1 MSFLNKFGIGGNGA
15 SGRSGVGSPQAG
27 HGASSTKSK
36 PAAVAAVASGG
47 SPRGQ
52 EQHVAT
58 RVSNGLKEFLWNL
71 DGLGRGTLL
80 DLGPAWQ
87 TTLNFFIERGFRVSS
102 EDILRGWKG
111 FLDEDEARLRE
122 DPTARETVDMTPEGR
137 ATRFLETNL
146 KYPDASFD
154 AVLLWDVFDYLD
166 PAMTKQTIA
175 RMTELLRPAGI
186 VFAMFHSKKPE
197 GFQRYRVADS
207 NTLQVVPAGMVTP
220 AQKPY
225 QNREIQDLFR
235 GYRTT
240 KSFVGRDQLRETLF
254 IK

>member
-1 MSFLNKFGIGGNGA
+1 MTLLNKFGIGG
-15 SGRSGVGSPQAG
+15 GSERTREAR
-27 HGASSTKSK
+27 HVASSAN
-36 PAAVAAVASGG
+36 PRAAAAPVASAG
-47 SPRGQ
+47 SPRGP

-111 FLDEDEARLRE
+111 FLDEDQARLRE
-122 DPTARETVDMTPEGR
+122 DASIRESVDMTPDGR
-137 ATRFLETNL
+137 ALRFLQTNL
-146 KYPDASFD
+146 RYPPASFD
-154 AVLLWDVFDYLD
+154 AVLLWDLLDYLD

-175 RMTELLRPAGI
+175 CLTELLRPAGI

-207 NTLQVVPAGMVTP
+207 NTLQVIPATMVTP
-220 AQKPY
+220 SQKAY

-235 GYRTT
+235 SYRTM